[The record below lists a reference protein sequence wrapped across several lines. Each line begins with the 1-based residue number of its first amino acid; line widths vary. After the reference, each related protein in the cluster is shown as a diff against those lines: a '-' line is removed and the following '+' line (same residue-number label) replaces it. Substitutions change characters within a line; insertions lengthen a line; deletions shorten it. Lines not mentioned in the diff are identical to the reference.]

1 MIRVSPLVIK
11 RSTCSYLLI
20 SQESDDEEYDFK
32 IECYFGEL
40 HIFSAEW
47 AFVGFDSEEVADSI
61 HEEVGRF
68 IDHDGWAG
76 EWHITREQMASI
88 EFNDFVIDKNGL
100 DVRVTLINKAKQT
113 LNIKPYT
120 LNP

>member
-1 MIRVSPLVIK
+1 M
-11 RSTCSYLLI
+11 
-20 SQESDDEEYDFK
+20 
-32 IECYFGEL
+32 
-40 HIFSAEW
+40 
-47 AFVGFDSEEVADSI
+47 GFDSEEVADSI